1 MRQPKP
7 FAPRIPASY
16 GVPTDASGGERL
28 PWSWAVDQLT
38 SSRNYWIVTTRP
50 DGRPHAAPV
59 WGLWLDDAVWFST
72 ARSSQKARNLA
83 RTQSVVV
90 HLESGDEVVILEG
103 DVHEEHEPDALE
115 RFADAY
121 DTKYGFRPEPESE
134 GAAVFVLRPRAAQ
147 TWLERDY
154 PKTATRWVFE

>member
-1 MRQPKP
+1 VREPKST
-7 FAPRIPASY
+7 APRISASY

-28 PWSWAVDQLT
+28 PWSWAVERLA
-38 SSRNYWIVTTRP
+38 SSRNYWISTTRP

-59 WGLWLDDAVWFST
+59 WGLWMDDALWFST

-83 RTQSVVV
+83 RTPAVV

-103 DVHEEHEPDALE
+103 DAREERTPEALE

-121 DTKYGFRPEPESE
+121 DAKYGFRPEPESE
-134 GAAVFVLRPRAAQ
+134 GAVVFVLRPRTTEFAG
-147 TWLERDY
+147 
-154 PKTATRWVFE
+154 F